1 MATQCPPQPRPLAPP
16 APGTFRKR
24 PSIIYK
30 HKPKLAA
37 GFLPRLDSLTENE
50 FKEQKSSKDELK
62 GGYSSERDGGRVNL
76 APRDKVPSR
85 EAEKGMPG
93 GTPAAGR
100 GPRTN
105 AEG

>member
-1 MATQCPPQPRPLAPP
+1 MATQCPPQPSPAAFQHLALL
-16 APGTFRKR
+16 RKQ
-24 PSIIYK
+24 PSFIYK
-30 HKPKLAA
+30 HKPKPAA